1 MTRTASRR
9 KPAARPS
16 ARRVPKRSTPA
27 PALRE
32 LWLAGLGTAA
42 VAREA
47 ADDLVDRLVAKGRE
61 TEPRVRASADRA
73 VTTLRREA
81 GRVAGTVADELGA
94 RAKSAVEGAF
104 DRLGVAPKK
113 RAKNILHRLGDLADA
128 IL

>member
-1 MTRTASRR
+1 MTRTASQR
-9 KPAARPS
+9 KPAARS
-16 ARRVPKRSTPA
+16 TARRVPKRPTQA

-42 VAREA
+42 AAREA

-61 TEPRVRASADRA
+61 TEPRVRAGADRA
-73 VTTLRREA
+73 VAKLRREA

-104 DRLGVAPKK
+104 DRLGVAPKT
-113 RAKNILHRLGDLADA
+113 RARNILHRLGDLADA

>member
-1 MTRTASRR
+1 MTRTATKRR
-9 KPAARPS
+9 PAARAT
-16 ARRVPKRSTPA
+16 ARRAPHRPTHA

-42 VAREA
+42 AAGEA
-47 ADDLVDRLVAKGRE
+47 ADGLVDRLVAKGRE
-61 TEPRVRASADRA
+61 TEPRVRARA
-73 VTTLRREA
+73 GRAAATLKREA
-81 GRVAGTVADELGA
+81 GRVAATIADELGT